1 MTVNNDHE
9 SRAAPAA
16 PARITMDRLLTA
28 RELARYLDV
37 PVSTLYWW
45 RHREEGPPGF
55 RVGKHLRYRQRDVD
69 EWVRQQL
76 DAGNRPP

>member
-1 MTVNNDHE
+1 MTLNDNDE
-9 SRAAPAA
+9 SRAAPD
-16 PARITMDRLLTA
+16 ARIVDTMDRLITA

-69 EWVRQQL
+69 EWIRQQL
-76 DAGNRPP
+76 DAGSRPP

>member
-1 MTVNNDHE
+1 MTVTNDHE
-9 SRAAPAA
+9 ATAASDAPAA
-16 PARITMDRLLTA
+16 DTMDRLLTA

-45 RHREEGPPGF
+45 RHREEDPPGF